1 MWMEKRGTKKFLYRE
16 YYEDPYTDERK
27 TVSVTLTSSS
37 HQAKKQAQKIL
48 NNKIDQALKT
58 KKMSDHTIQELLD
71 EWWTYKKPTVRNNT
85 IRIYES
91 IMRLMAKNENINL
104 DAKIAKVDAQYF
116 QKFFNTL
123 SFSHKQNLKYRS
135 VLKMAFD
142 YAVDMSYLKDNP
154 VEKAKVPKPV
164 ETIEDY
170 VKVEDLYLEKEEVYR
185 LLDCYRSAHQSVR
198 VGDLIEVMYLTGM
211 RIGEAI
217 SLTGTNY
224 HKKQAVL
231 DIHGTLDYSKG
242 YKNAKKSLPKTKAS
256 YREIGI
262 SNRVIEILDRVILEN
277 QLRFDDYSKD
287 DFIFVGKTGKP
298 LQANTI
304 SQSLHYNNEKLGK
317 NKINKRLHSHIFRH
331 SHISL
336 LSELN
341 VPIKAIMQ
349 RVGHQDEATTLKIY
363 THVTQKQKAD
373 IVDKLNNLGL

>member
-217 SLTGTNY
+217 SLTGANY

>member
-1 MWMEKRGTKKFLYRE
+1 MWMEKRGTKKFLYKE
-16 YYEDPYTDERK
+16 YYEEPYTDERK

-37 HQAKKQAQKIL
+37 HQSKKQAQKIP
-48 NNKIDQALKT
+48 NDKIDQALKT

-91 IMRLMAKNENINL
+91 IMRLIAKNENITL
-104 DAKIAKVDAQYF
+104 DAKIVKTDAQYI
-116 QKFFNTL
+116 QTCINTL

-142 YAVDMSYLKDNP
+142 YAVDMSYLKDNL
-154 VEKAKVPKPV
+154 VEKAKVTKPV

-242 YKNAKKSLPKTKAS
+242 YKN
-256 YREIGI
+256 
-262 SNRVIEILDRVILEN
+262 
-277 QLRFDDYSKD
+277 
-287 DFIFVGKTGKP
+287 
-298 LQANTI
+298 
-304 SQSLHYNNEKLGK
+304 
-317 NKINKRLHSHIFRH
+317 
-331 SHISL
+331 
-336 LSELN
+336 
-341 VPIKAIMQ
+341 
-349 RVGHQDEATTLKIY
+349 
-363 THVTQKQKAD
+363 
-373 IVDKLNNLGL
+373 